1 MKMAW
6 IKPWRVAGGVAALI
20 ALAMGGSL
28 WTRSNSSP
36 QPASTGIQSP
46 YRTYTATGQVMSVKA
61 QEANGCTVL
70 VKLHQWVS
78 LSDGF
83 ALAEMPQKGQIYTVR
98 ANSEQCMALE
108 VALAS
113 LGDPEDLKSPRHIY
127 YEAGQLRSGEWRMI
141 RNPSA
146 PLGCGGL

>member
-1 MKMAW
+1 MEMAW

-28 WTRSNSSP
+28 WRSNSSP
-36 QPASTGIQSP
+36 QPASTDIQSP

-83 ALAEMPQKGQIYTVR
+83 ALAEMPQKGQIYTIG

-113 LGDPEDLKSPRHIY
+113 LGNPEDLKSPRHIY
-127 YEAGQLRSGEWRMI
+127 YEAGQLRSGEWRMT

>member
-1 MKMAW
+1 M
-6 IKPWRVAGGVAALI
+6 KPWGIVGATAALV

-28 WTRSNSSP
+28 WMRSNGSS
-36 QPASTGIQSP
+36 QPTSTDTQSP
-46 YRTYTATGQVMSVKA
+46 YRTYTATGQVMNVKA
-61 QEANGCTVL
+61 QGANGCTVM

-83 ALAEMPQKGQIYTVR
+83 ALAEMPQKGQIYTVG

-127 YEAGQLRSGEWRMI
+127 YEAGQLRSGEWRMT

-146 PLGCGGL
+146 PVGCGGL